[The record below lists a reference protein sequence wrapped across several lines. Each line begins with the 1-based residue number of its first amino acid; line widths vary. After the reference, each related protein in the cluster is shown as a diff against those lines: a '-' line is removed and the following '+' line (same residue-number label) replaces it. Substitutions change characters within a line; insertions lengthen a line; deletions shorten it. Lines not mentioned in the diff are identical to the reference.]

1 MTASSSLDRRPP
13 RSRRARAG
21 AGLLSLAL
29 FVGCSGETLDP
40 PPGPPDPPDPPD
52 PPSCDF
58 VAPAGGAPA
67 PSGGLRINEVM
78 TGNDGAW
85 VDEIGETDDFIE
97 LINMGDRALDLGQ
110 YFLGDKLGKATRLP
124 ELALDPGRTVLF
136 WADDTPD
143 QGPRHLP
150 FKLSNSGA
158 RVLLWSA
165 SCELAD
171 VVEVPELPRSESY
184 ARLPDGTGEPSICRY
199 ATPERENGETCD
211 PPEPPNLDDGI
222 QFAPF
227 PWPEPFPAIAGPLV
241 ISELSLRP
249 AGFVEVLNASAEAVE
264 LDAFALSL
272 ATLSP
277 GQAMPGAGV
286 GVLLAWPEPSA
297 TLAPGE
303 RVSVPVSAGDTAEL
317 EASPDFEGIV
327 TLRQVD
333 RPVPSDRVDFMA
345 WPEGASLAR
354 VPDATGT
361 PRFCAAASPGAAN
374 EGCAELPGRALAS
387 GRARRLE
394 TAGDFAELARGGT
407 EVGEAGVKFVIDM
420 AANDTVHLLSTRQWA
435 LHYTF
440 IREQIQRLPHL
451 DRCDPEQAAEFNLG
465 WGLFSQTEYFSV
477 EGRRYLLGTLVEH
490 TNGTKTVEFSP
501 GDKIVGEQMRRAF
514 FAVMKAVPDPQ
525 AWAIRPTEARQIA
538 ELRAIEGSAPLVGP
552 NAPYKGLTY
561 QPLNPAEG
569 FGTLTFV
576 PARDLETAELGPN
589 VIVVTD
595 DVPNETAFMG
605 GLITEAFQTPL
616 AHVNVLARGRGTP
629 NMALRRARD
638 DERLKGLF
646 GKLVRLEVRA
656 SDFDLREATAQEAD
670 AYWEARKPTGARLAP
685 ALDLSVHGIVSL
697 DAAGYSMSD
706 SIGSKAAG
714 MAELYR
720 VSGVGPYCPTD
731 LVPLYVPPAAFA
743 IPFAHYMDHFQA
755 SGAAELLADLEK
767 DPEFRAD
774 PHAHA
779 EGLAQVRARMLAHP
793 VNRDLMGEV
802 TAAVKRRFGGDRVRL
817 RSSSNTEDLA
827 TFNGAGLHTSTSGEL
842 DAASSSLEGALL
854 TVWSS
859 LWNTR
864 AYDEREFGHVEQAS
878 AAMAVLV
885 HQAWQSERAQGVG
898 ISRNALDATRD
909 SQYYINAQIGEASV
923 TNPAPGVSSDEIV
936 YTPPPRTIK
945 AEYHARSSLSRGRDV
960 LSFPEVQRL
969 GCVLKSIHDHY
980 RPLVDPDGENRLYA
994 MQIEWKLM
1002 GPERRLLVKQAR
1014 PYSFGALQAPGDCR
1028 EY

>member
-1 MTASSSLDRRPP
+1 MTARSSFDRRSL
-13 RSRRARAG
+13 RSRRARVG
-21 AGLLSLAL
+21 AGLLSVAMGA
-29 FVGCSGETLDP
+29 GCSGEPPAP
-40 PPGPPDPPDPPD
+40 PPEPS
-52 PPSCDF
+52 SCDF
-58 VAPAGGAPA
+58 ASSTAGAPGAPGANDAGGD
-67 PSGGLRINEVM
+67 LRINEVM

-85 VDEIGETDDFIE
+85 VDESGETDDFVE
-97 LINMGDRALDLGQ
+97 LINMGQRPIDLGQ
-110 YFLGDKLGKATRLP
+110 YYLGDKLGKATRLP
-124 ELALDPGRTVLF
+124 GLSLGPGRTVVL

-143 QGPRHLP
+143 QGPLHLP

-171 VVEVPELPRSESY
+171 AVEVPELPRSESY
-184 ARLPDGTGEPSICRY
+184 ARLPDGTGELSICRY
-199 ATPERENGETCD
+199 ATPERANGDTCE
-211 PPEPPNLDDGI
+211 PPEPPNLDDSI
-222 QFAPF
+222 RFAPF
-227 PWPEPFPAIAGPLV
+227 AWPEPFPAIAGPLV
-241 ISELSLRP
+241 IAELALRP
-249 AGFVEVLNASAEAVE
+249 AAFVEVLNASGAAVA
-264 LDAFALSL
+264 LDDFALRLS
-272 ATLSP
+272 ATSP
-277 GQAMPGAGV
+277 GQGLPGAGA
-286 GVLLAWPEPSA
+286 GVLLAWPEPGM

-303 RVSVPVSAGDTAEL
+303 RVSVPVGASDTAAL
-317 EASPDFEGIV
+317 EASPEFEGMA
-327 TLRQVD
+327 TLSHAG
-333 RPVPSDRVDFMA
+333 RPAPSDRIDFMA

-354 VPDATGT
+354 VPDATGK
-361 PRFCAAASPGAAN
+361 PRFCDAATPGVPNA
-374 EGCAELPGRALAS
+374 GCAELPGRPLAS
-387 GRARRLE
+387 GRARRLD
-394 TAGDFAELARGGT
+394 TPGDFAELARGGT
-407 EVGEAGVKFVIDM
+407 EVGEAGVKFVVDM
-420 AANDTVHLLSTRQWA
+420 ATNDTVHLLSTRAWA

-440 IREQIQRLPHL
+440 IREQIERLPHL
-451 DRCDPEQAAEFNLG
+451 DRCDPEQAAEFNVG
-465 WGLFSQTEYFSV
+465 WGLFSQKEYYRT

-490 TNGTKTVEFSP
+490 TNGTRTVEFAP
-501 GDKIVGEQMRRAF
+501 GDKLLGEQMRRAF

-525 AWAIRPTEARQIA
+525 AWAIRATEARQIA
-538 ELRAIEGSAPLVGP
+538 EMRTIEGTAPMVGP

-638 DERLKGLF
+638 NPRLEGLF

-656 SDFDLREATAQEAD
+656 SDFDIREATAPEAD
-670 AYWEARKPTGARLAP
+670 AYWEARKPEGERLSP
-685 ALDLSVHGIVSL
+685 ALDLSVRGVVSL
-697 DAAGYSMSD
+697 DAAGYAWSG
-706 SIGSKAAG
+706 SIGAKAAG

-720 VSGVGPYCPTD
+720 VGGVGPYCPPD
-731 LVPLYVPPAAFA
+731 LLPLYVPPAAFA
-743 IPFAHYMDHFQA
+743 VPFSHYMDHFQA
-755 SGAAELLADLEK
+755 SGAAELLAELEQ

-774 PHAHA
+774 PRAHA
-779 EGLAQVRARMLAHP
+779 EGLSQVRERMLKHP
-793 VNRDLMGEV
+793 VDPAILGEIKG
-802 TAAVKRRFGGDRVRL
+802 AIEERFGKDRVRL

-827 TFNGAGLHTSTSGEL
+827 TFNGAGLHTSTSGDL
-842 DAASSSLEGALL
+842 DASSSSIEDALR

-864 AYDEREFGHVEQAS
+864 AYDEREFGHVEQAR

-885 HQAWQSERAQGVG
+885 HQAWQSERAQGVA

-923 TNPAPGVSSDEIV
+923 TNPAPGVTSDEIV

-945 AEYHARSSLSRGRDV
+945 ADYHARSSLSRGRDV
-960 LSFPEVQRL
+960 LSFPEIQRL
-969 GCVLKSIHDHY
+969 GCALESIHAHY
-980 RPLVDPDGENRLYA
+980 RPLVDPEGENQLYA
-994 MQIEWKLM
+994 MQIEWKLI

-1014 PYSFGALQAPGDCR
+1014 PYSFGALEAPGDCR

>member
-1 MTASSSLDRRPP
+1 MSVAV
-13 RSRRARAG
+13 G
-21 AGLLSLAL
+21 AGCA
-29 FVGCSGETLDP
+29 GETIDP
-40 PPGPPDPPDPPD
+40 PPEPS
-52 PPSCDF
+52 SCDF
-58 VAPAGGAPA
+58 TSSTAGAPGA
-67 PSGGLRINEVM
+67 SDDLRINEVM

-85 VDEIGETDDFIE
+85 VDESGETDDFVE
-97 LINMGDRALDLGQ
+97 LINMGQRPVDLGQ
-110 YFLGDKLGKATRLP
+110 YYLGDKLGKATRLP
-124 ELALDPGRTVLF
+124 KLALGPGRTVLL
-136 WADDTPD
+136 WADDAPD
-143 QGPRHLP
+143 QGPLHLP

-165 SCELAD
+165 SCALAD
-171 VVEVPELPRSESY
+171 AVEVPELPRSESY
-184 ARLPDGTGEPSICRY
+184 ARLPDGTGALSICRY
-199 ATPERENGETCD
+199 ATPERPNGDTCE
-211 PPEPPNLDDGI
+211 PPEPPNLDDSI
-222 QFAPF
+222 RFAPF
-227 PWPEPFPAIAGPLV
+227 AWPEPFPAIAGPLV
-241 ISELSLRP
+241 ISELALRP
-249 AGFVEVLNASAEAVE
+249 AGFVEVLNASGAAVT
-264 LDAFALSL
+264 LDDFALRLS
-272 ATLSP
+272 ALSP
-277 GQAMPGAGV
+277 GQGLPSAGAGA
-286 GVLLAWPEPSA
+286 LLAWPQA
-297 TLAPGE
+297 GMTLAPGE
-303 RVSVPVSAGDTAEL
+303 RVSVPVGASDTAAL
-317 EASPDFEGIV
+317 EASPEFEGV
-327 TLRQVD
+327 ATLWQSG

-354 VPDATGT
+354 VPDATGM
-361 PRFCAAASPGAAN
+361 PRFCDAASPGVPN
-374 EGCAELPGRALAS
+374 TGCAELPGRPLPS

-407 EVGEAGVKFVIDM
+407 EVGEAGVKFVVDM
-420 AANDTVHLLSTRQWA
+420 ATNDTVHLLSTRAWA

-440 IREQIQRLPHL
+440 IREQIERLPHL
-451 DRCDPEQAAEFNLG
+451 DRCDPEQAAEFNVG
-465 WGLFSQTEYFSV
+465 WGLFSQKEYYRA

-490 TNGTKTVEFSP
+490 TNGTRTVEFAP
-501 GDKIVGEQMRRAF
+501 GDQIVGEQMRRAF

-525 AWAIRPTEARQIA
+525 AWAIRATEARQIA
-538 ELRAIEGSAPLVGP
+538 EMRAIEGGAPMVGP

-629 NMALRRARD
+629 NMALRGARD
-638 DERLKGLF
+638 NPRLEGLF

-656 SDFDLREATAQEAD
+656 ADFDIREATAQEAD
-670 AYWEARKPTGARLAP
+670 AYWEARKPTGERLSP
-685 ALDLSVHGIVSL
+685 ALDVSVRGVVSL
-697 DAAGYSMSD
+697 DAADYSWSG

-720 VSGVGPYCPTD
+720 VSGVGPYCPPD
-731 LVPLYVPPAAFA
+731 LLPLYVPPAAFA
-743 IPFAHYMDHFQA
+743 VPFSHYMDHFQA
-755 SGAAELLADLEK
+755 SGAAELLAELEQ

-774 PHAHA
+774 PRAHA
-779 EGLAQVRARMLAHP
+779 EGLSQVRERMLKHP
-793 VNRDLMGEV
+793 VDPAILREITGAIEQ
-802 TAAVKRRFGGDRVRL
+802 RFGKERVRL

-827 TFNGAGLHTSTSGEL
+827 TFNGAGLHTSTSGDLE
-842 DAASSSLEGALL
+842 ASSSSIEDALR

-864 AYDEREFGHVEQAS
+864 AYDEREFGHVEQAR

-885 HQAWQSERAQGVG
+885 HQAWQSERAQGVA

-923 TNPAPGVSSDEIV
+923 TNPAPGVTSDEIV

-945 AEYHARSSLSRGRDV
+945 ADYHARSSLSRGRDV
-960 LSFPEVQRL
+960 LSFPEIQRL
-969 GCVLKSIHDHY
+969 GCALESIHAHY
-980 RPLVDPDGENRLYA
+980 RPLVDPEGENRLYA
-994 MQIEWKLM
+994 MQIEWKLI

-1014 PYSFGALQAPGDCR
+1014 PYSFGALAAPGDCR

>member
-1 MTASSSLDRRPP
+1 M
-13 RSRRARAG
+13 G
-21 AGLLSLAL
+21 AALLSLAL
-29 FVGCSGETLDP
+29 GVGCSGETRLPTEEHP
-40 PPGPPDPPDPPD
+40 PKPEV
-52 PPSCDF
+52 CDF
-58 VAPAGGAPA
+58 ELPVAAAPAL
-67 PSGGLRINEVM
+67 SGDLRINEVM

-85 VDEIGETDDFIE
+85 VDEVGETDDFIE
-97 LINMGDRALDLGQ
+97 LVNIGQRALDLGE
-110 YFLGDKLGKATRLP
+110 YALSDKSGKATRLP
-124 ELALDPGRTVLF
+124 KLTLGPGRTALF
-136 WADDTPD
+136 WADDTPE
-143 QGPRHLP
+143 QGPLHLP

-158 RVLLWSA
+158 RVALWSA

-171 VVEVPELPRSESY
+171 LVNVPELPRSESY

-199 ATPERENGETCD
+199 ATPERENGETCG
-211 PPEPPNLDDGI
+211 PPDPPNLDDSI
-222 QFAPF
+222 RFAPF
-227 PWPEPFPAIAGPLV
+227 QWPEPFPAIAGPLV

-249 AGFVEVLNASAEAVE
+249 AGFVEVLNASGAPVA
-264 LDAFALSL
+264 LDGFALRL
-272 ATLSP
+272 AALSP
-277 GQAMPGAGV
+277 GQAPPGADA
-286 GVLLAWPEPSA
+286 GVLLAWPDASV

-303 RVSVPVSAGDTAEL
+303 RVSVPVGASETAEL
-317 EASPDFEGIV
+317 EASPDFEGV
-327 TLRQVD
+327 ATLWRED
-333 RPVPSDRVDFMA
+333 SPEPSDRIDFMA

-354 VPDATGT
+354 VPDATGA

-374 EGCAELPGRALAS
+374 EGCAQLPGRELAS
-387 GRARRLE
+387 GRAHRLE
-394 TAGDFAELARGGT
+394 TAADFAELAEGGT
-407 EVGEAGVKFVIDM
+407 AVGELGVKFVVDM
-420 AANDTVHLLSTRQWA
+420 AANDTVHLLSTRKWA

-440 IREQIQRLPHL
+440 VREQIRKEPHL
-451 DRCDPEQAAEFNLG
+451 DRCDPAQAAEFNVG
-465 WGLFSQTEYFSV
+465 WGVFSQTEYFRS

-490 TNGTKTVEFSP
+490 TNGAKTVEFSP
-501 GDKIVGEQMRRAF
+501 GDQIVGEQMRRAF
-514 FAVMKAVPDPQ
+514 FAAMKAVPDPE
-525 AWAIRPTEARQIA
+525 AWAIRPTEGRQIL
-538 ELRAIEGSAPLVGP
+538 ELRAIEGTAPIVGP

-561 QPLNPAEG
+561 QSLNPAEG

-629 NMALRRARD
+629 NMALRGARD
-638 DERLKGLF
+638 DARLKALF

-656 SDFDLREATAQEAD
+656 SDFDIREATAQEAD
-670 AYWEARKPTGARLAP
+670 AYWEKRKPTGARLSP
-685 ALDLSVHGIVSL
+685 ALDRSVRGIVPL
-697 DAAGYSMSD
+697 DAAGYAMGD

-720 VSGVGPYCPTD
+720 VSGVGQYCPLD
-731 LVPLYVPPAAFA
+731 LLPLYVPPAAFA
-743 IPFAHYMDHFQA
+743 IPFSHYMDHFEA
-755 SGAAELLADLEK
+755 SGAAELLAELEQ

-779 EGLAQVRARMLAHP
+779 EGLAEVRARMLAHP
-793 VNRDLMGEV
+793 VDPAILSEV
-802 TAAVKRRFGGDRVRL
+802 TGAIEQRFGGDRVRL

-827 TFNGAGLHTSTSGEL
+827 TFNGAGLHTSTSGDL
-842 DAASSSLEGALL
+842 DAESSSIEDALR
-854 TVWSS
+854 TVWAS

-864 AYDEREFGHVEQAS
+864 AYDEREFGHVEQAR

-885 HQAWQSERAQGVG
+885 HQAWQSERAQGVA

-923 TNPAPGVSSDEIV
+923 TNPAPGVTSDEIV

-945 AEYHARSSLSRGRDV
+945 AEYHTRSSLSRGRDV

-969 GCVLKSIHDHY
+969 GCVLESVHAHY
-980 RPLVDPDGENRLYA
+980 RPLVDPKGENRLYA
-994 MQIEWKLM
+994 MQIEWKLI

-1014 PYSFGALQAPGDCR
+1014 PYSFGTLEAPGDCR

>member
-1 MTASSSLDRRPP
+1 M
-13 RSRRARAG
+13 
-21 AGLLSLAL
+21 SLAL
-29 FVGCSGETLDP
+29 GVGCSGETRLPAEEHP
-40 PPGPPDPPDPPD
+40 PETKV
-52 PPSCDF
+52 CDF
-58 VAPAGGAPA
+58 ELPVAASPAL
-67 PSGGLRINEVM
+67 SGDLRINEVM

-85 VDEIGETDDFIE
+85 VDEVGETDDFIE
-97 LINMGDRALDLGQ
+97 LMNIGQRALDLGE
-110 YFLGDKLGKATRLP
+110 YALSDKSGKATRLP
-124 ELALDPGRTVLF
+124 KLTLGPGRTALF
-136 WADDTPD
+136 WADDTPE
-143 QGPRHLP
+143 QGPLHLP

-158 RVLLWSA
+158 RVALWSS
-165 SCELAD
+165 SCLLAD
-171 VVEVPELPRSESY
+171 LVNVPELPRSESY
-184 ARLPDGTGEPSICRY
+184 ARLPDGTGELSICRY
-199 ATPERENGETCD
+199 ATPERENGETCG
-211 PPEPPNLDDGI
+211 PPDPPNLDDSI
-222 QFAPF
+222 RFAPF
-227 PWPEPFPAIAGPLV
+227 QWPEPFPAIAGPLV

-249 AGFVEVLNASAEAVE
+249 AGFVEVLNASGAPVA
-264 LDAFALSL
+264 LDGFALRL
-272 ATLSP
+272 AALSP
-277 GQAMPGAGV
+277 GQAPPGADA

-303 RVSVPVSAGDTAEL
+303 RLSVPVGASDTAEL
-317 EASPDFEGIV
+317 EASPDFEGV
-327 TLRQVD
+327 ATLWRED
-333 RPVPSDRVDFMA
+333 SPEPSDRVDFMA

-354 VPDATGT
+354 VPDATGA
-361 PRFCAAASPGAAN
+361 PRFCGAASPGAAN
-374 EGCAELPGRALAS
+374 EGCAELPGRELAS
-387 GRARRLE
+387 GRAHRLE
-394 TAGDFAELARGGT
+394 TAADFAELAEGGT
-407 EVGEAGVKFVIDM
+407 AVGELGVKFVVDM

-440 IREQIQRLPHL
+440 VREQIRKEPHL
-451 DRCDPEQAAEFNLG
+451 DRCDPEQAAEFNVG
-465 WGLFSQTEYFSV
+465 WGLFSQTEYFRS

-490 TNGTKTVEFSP
+490 TNGAKTVEFSP
-501 GDKIVGEQMRRAF
+501 GDQIVGEQMRRAF
-514 FAVMKAVPDPQ
+514 FAAMKAVPDPE
-525 AWAIRPTEARQIA
+525 AWAIRPTEGRQII
-538 ELRAIEGSAPLVGP
+538 ELRAIEGTAPIVGP

-561 QPLNPAEG
+561 QSLNPAEG

-629 NMALRRARD
+629 NMALRGARGD
-638 DERLKGLF
+638 ARLKALF

-656 SDFDLREATAQEAD
+656 SDFDIREATAQEAD
-670 AYWEARKPTGARLAP
+670 AYWEKRKPTGARLAP
-685 ALDLSVHGIVSL
+685 ALDRSVRGIVPL
-697 DAAGYSMSD
+697 DAAGYAMGD
-706 SIGSKAAG
+706 SIGAKAAG

-720 VSGVGPYCPTD
+720 VSGVGQYCPLD
-731 LVPLYVPPAAFA
+731 LLPLYVPPAAFA
-743 IPFAHYMDHFQA
+743 IPFSHYMDHFEA
-755 SGAAELLADLEK
+755 SGAAELLAELEQ

-779 EGLAQVRARMLAHP
+779 EGLAEVRARMLAHP
-793 VNRDLMGEV
+793 VDPAILSEV
-802 TAAVKRRFGGDRVRL
+802 TGAIEQRFGGDRVRL

-827 TFNGAGLHTSTSGEL
+827 TFNGAGLHTSTSGDL
-842 DAASSSLEGALL
+842 DAESSSIEDALR

-864 AYDEREFGHVEQAS
+864 AYDEREFGHVEQAR

-885 HQAWQSERAQGVG
+885 HQAWQSERAQGVA

-923 TNPAPGVSSDEIV
+923 TNPAPGVTSDEIV

-945 AEYHARSSLSRGRDV
+945 AEYHTRSSLSRGRDV

-969 GCVLKSIHDHY
+969 GCVLESVHAHY
-980 RPLVDPDGENRLYA
+980 RPLVDPEGENHLYA
-994 MQIEWKLM
+994 MQIEWKLI

-1014 PYSFGALQAPGDCR
+1014 PYGFGALEAPGDCR

>member
-1 MTASSSLDRRPP
+1 MTERSSFDRRSL
-13 RSRRARAG
+13 RSRRARVG
-21 AGLLSLAL
+21 AGLLSVAMGA
-29 FVGCSGETLDP
+29 GCSGEPPVP
-40 PPGPPDPPDPPD
+40 PPEPS
-52 PPSCDF
+52 SCDF
-58 VAPAGGAPA
+58 ASSTAGAPGA
-67 PSGGLRINEVM
+67 SGDLRINEVM

-85 VDEIGETDDFIE
+85 VDESGETDDFVE
-97 LINMGDRALDLGQ
+97 LINMGQRPIDLGQ
-110 YFLGDKLGKATRLP
+110 YYLGDKLGEATRLP
-124 ELALDPGRTVLF
+124 RLSLGPGRTVLL
-136 WADDTPD
+136 WADDAPD
-143 QGPRHLP
+143 QGPLHLP

-165 SCELAD
+165 SCALAD
-171 VVEVPELPRSESY
+171 AVEVPELPRSESY
-184 ARLPDGTGEPSICRY
+184 ARLPDGTGELSICRY
-199 ATPERENGETCD
+199 ATPERTNGDTCE
-211 PPEPPNLDDGI
+211 PPEPPNLDDSI
-222 QFAPF
+222 VFAPF
-227 PWPEPFPAIAGPLV
+227 AWPEPFPAIAGPLV
-241 ISELSLRP
+241 ISELALRP
-249 AGFVEVLNASAEAVE
+249 AGFVEVLNASGAAVA
-264 LDAFALSL
+264 LDDFALRLS
-272 ATLSP
+272 ALSP
-277 GQAMPGAGV
+277 GQGLPGAGA
-286 GVLLAWPEPSA
+286 GVLLAWPQPGM

-303 RVSVPVSAGDTAEL
+303 RVSVPVSASETAAV
-317 EASPDFEGIV
+317 EASPEFEGV
-327 TLRQVD
+327 ATLWRAG
-333 RPVPSDRVDFMA
+333 RPVPSDRIDFMA

-361 PRFCAAASPGAAN
+361 PRFCDAASPGVPNA
-374 EGCAELPGRALAS
+374 GCAELPGRPLAS
-387 GRARRLE
+387 GRAHRLD

-407 EVGEAGVKFVIDM
+407 EVGEAGVKFVVDM
-420 AANDTVHLLSTRQWA
+420 ATNDTVHLLSTRAWA

-440 IREQIQRLPHL
+440 IREQIERLPHL
-451 DRCDPEQAAEFNLG
+451 DRCDPEQAAEFNVG
-465 WGLFSQTEYFSV
+465 WGLFSQKEYYRA

-490 TNGTKTVEFSP
+490 TNGTKTVEFAP

-514 FAVMKAVPDPQ
+514 FAVMRAVPDPQ
-525 AWAIRPTEARQIA
+525 AWAIRATEARQIA
-538 ELRAIEGSAPLVGP
+538 ELRAIEGAAPMVGP

-638 DERLKGLF
+638 NPRLEGLF

-656 SDFDLREATAQEAD
+656 SDFDIREATAQEAD
-670 AYWEARKPTGARLAP
+670 AYWEARKPEGERLSP
-685 ALDLSVHGIVSL
+685 ALDLSVRGVVSL
-697 DAAGYSMSD
+697 DAADYTWSG

-720 VSGVGPYCPTD
+720 VSGVGPYCPPD
-731 LVPLYVPPAAFA
+731 LLPLYVPPAAFA
-743 IPFAHYMDHFQA
+743 VPFSHYMDHFQA
-755 SGAAELLADLEK
+755 SGAADLLAELEQ

-774 PHAHA
+774 PRAHA
-779 EGLAQVRARMLAHP
+779 EGLSRVRERMLKHP
-793 VNRDLMGEV
+793 VDP
-802 TAAVKRRFGGDRVRL
+802 AVLREITGAIEQRFGKERVRL

-827 TFNGAGLHTSTSGEL
+827 TFNGAGLHTSTSGDLE
-842 DAASSSLEGALL
+842 ASSSSIEDALR

-864 AYDEREFGHVEQAS
+864 AYDEREFGHVEQAR

-885 HQAWQSERAQGVG
+885 HQAWQSERAQGVA

-923 TNPAPGVSSDEIV
+923 TNPAPGVTSDEIV

-945 AEYHARSSLSRGRDV
+945 ADYHARSSLSRGRDV
-960 LSFPEVQRL
+960 LSFPEIQRL
-969 GCVLKSIHDHY
+969 GCALESIHAHY
-980 RPLVDPDGENRLYA
+980 RPLVDPEGENRLYA
-994 MQIEWKLM
+994 MQIEWKLI

>member
-1 MTASSSLDRRPP
+1 M
-13 RSRRARAG
+13 
-21 AGLLSLAL
+21 SLAL
-29 FVGCSGETLDP
+29 GVGCSGETQLPTEEHP
-40 PPGPPDPPDPPD
+40 PKPEV
-52 PPSCDF
+52 CDF
-58 VAPAGGAPA
+58 ELPVAAAPAL
-67 PSGGLRINEVM
+67 SGDLRINEVM

-85 VDEIGETDDFIE
+85 VDEVGETDDFIE
-97 LINMGDRALDLGQ
+97 LMNIGQRALDLGE
-110 YFLGDKLGKATRLP
+110 YSLSDKSGKATSLP
-124 ELALDPGRTVLF
+124 RMTLGPGRTVLF
-136 WADDTPD
+136 WADDTPE
-143 QGPRHLP
+143 QGPLHLP

-158 RVLLWSA
+158 RVALWSA
-165 SCELAD
+165 SCQLAD
-171 VVEVPELPRSESY
+171 LVNVPELPRSESY
-184 ARLPDGTGEPSICRY
+184 ARLPDGTGELSICRY
-199 ATPERENGETCD
+199 ATPERENGETCG
-211 PPEPPNLDDGI
+211 PPDPPNLDDSI
-222 QFAPF
+222 RFAPF
-227 PWPEPFPAIAGPLV
+227 QWPEPFPAIAGPLV

-249 AGFVEVLNASAEAVE
+249 AGFVEVLNASGAPVA
-264 LDAFALSL
+264 LDGFALRL
-272 ATLSP
+272 AALSP
-277 GQAMPGAGV
+277 GQAPPGAGA

-303 RVSVPVSAGDTAEL
+303 RVSVPVSASETAEL
-317 EASPDFEGIV
+317 EASPEFEGMA
-327 TLRQVD
+327 TLWRED
-333 RPVPSDRVDFMA
+333 SPEPSDRIDFMA

-354 VPDATGT
+354 VPDATGA
-361 PRFCAAASPGAAN
+361 PRFCGAASPGAAN
-374 EGCAELPGRALAS
+374 EGCAELPGRELAS
-387 GRARRLE
+387 GRAHRLE
-394 TAGDFAELARGGT
+394 TAADFAELAEGGT
-407 EVGEAGVKFVIDM
+407 AVGELGVKFVVDM

-440 IREQIQRLPHL
+440 VREQIRKEPHL
-451 DRCDPEQAAEFNLG
+451 DRCDPEQAAEFNVG
-465 WGLFSQTEYFSV
+465 WGLFSQTEYFRA

-490 TNGTKTVEFSP
+490 TNGAKTVEFSP
-501 GDKIVGEQMRRAF
+501 GDQIIGEQMRRAF
-514 FAVMKAVPDPQ
+514 FAAMKAVPDPE
-525 AWAIRPTEARQIA
+525 AWAIRPTEGRQII
-538 ELRAIEGSAPLVGP
+538 ELRAIEGTAPIVGP

-561 QPLNPAEG
+561 QSLNPAEG

-629 NMALRRARD
+629 NMALRGARD
-638 DERLKGLF
+638 DERLKALF

-656 SDFDLREATAQEAD
+656 SDFDIREATAQEAD
-670 AYWEARKPTGARLAP
+670 DYWEKRKPAGERLSP
-685 ALDLSVHGIVSL
+685 ALDLSVRGIVPL
-697 DAAGYSMSD
+697 DAAGYAMGD

-720 VSGVGPYCPTD
+720 VTGVGQYCPLD
-731 LVPLYVPPAAFA
+731 LLPLYVPPAAFA
-743 IPFAHYMDHFQA
+743 IPFSHYMDHFEA
-755 SGAAELLADLEK
+755 SGAAELLAELEQ

-779 EGLAQVRARMLAHP
+779 EGLAEVRARMLAHP
-793 VNRDLMGEV
+793 VDPAILSEV
-802 TAAVKRRFGGDRVRL
+802 TGAIEQRFGGDRVRL

-827 TFNGAGLHTSTSGEL
+827 TFNGAGLHTSTSGDL
-842 DAASSSLEGALL
+842 DAESSSIEDALR

-864 AYDEREFGHVEQAS
+864 AYDEREFGHVEQAR

-885 HQAWQSERAQGVG
+885 HQAWQSERAQGVA

-945 AEYHARSSLSRGRDV
+945 AEYHTRSSLSRGRDV
-960 LSFPEVQRL
+960 LSFPEIQRL
-969 GCVLKSIHDHY
+969 GCVLEAVHAHY
-980 RPLVDPDGENRLYA
+980 RPLVDPKGENRLYA
-994 MQIEWKLM
+994 MQIEWKLI

-1014 PYSFGALQAPGDCR
+1014 PYSFGTLEAPGDCR

>member
-1 MTASSSLDRRPP
+1 M
-13 RSRRARAG
+13 
-21 AGLLSLAL
+21 SLAL
-29 FVGCSGETLDP
+29 GVGCSGETQLPTEEHP
-40 PPGPPDPPDPPD
+40 PKPEV
-52 PPSCDF
+52 CDF
-58 VAPAGGAPA
+58 EVPPAGAPA
-67 PSGGLRINEVM
+67 PSGDLRINEVM

-85 VDEIGETDDFIE
+85 VDEVGETDDFIE
-97 LINMGDRALDLGQ
+97 LINVGQRALDLGE
-110 YFLGDKLGKATRLP
+110 YALSDKSGKATRLP
-124 ELALDPGRTVLF
+124 RMTLGPGRMVLF
-136 WADDTPD
+136 WADDTPE
-143 QGPRHLP
+143 QGPLHLP

-171 VVEVPELPRSESY
+171 AVEVPELPRSESY
-184 ARLPDGTGEPSICRY
+184 ARLPDGTGELSICRY
-199 ATPERENGETCD
+199 ATPERANGETCD
-211 PPEPPNLDDGI
+211 PPDPPNLDDGI
-222 QFAPF
+222 RFAPF
-227 PWPEPFPAIAGPLV
+227 QWPEPFPAIAGPLV

-249 AGFVEVLNASAEAVE
+249 AGFVEVLNASDAPVS
-264 LDAFALSL
+264 LDDFALRLS
-272 ATLSP
+272 ALSP
-277 GQAMPGAGV
+277 GQALPGADAGA
-286 GVLLAWPEPSA
+286 LLAWPAPAA

-303 RVSVPVSAGDTAEL
+303 RVSVPVSASDTAEI
-317 EASPDFEGIV
+317 EASPEFEGV
-327 TLRQVD
+327 ATLWRAD
-333 RPVPSDRVDFMA
+333 RPEPSDRIDFMA

-354 VPDATGT
+354 VPDATGA
-361 PRFCAAASPGAAN
+361 PRFCEAASPGDSN
-374 EGCAELPGRALAS
+374 EGCVELPARELAS
-387 GRARRLE
+387 GRAHRLE
-394 TAGDFAELARGGT
+394 TAADFAALAKGST
-407 EVGEAGVKFVIDM
+407 EVGEAGVKFVVDM
-420 AANDTVHLLSTRQWA
+420 AANDTVHLLSTRAWA
-435 LHYTF
+435 LHYTW
-440 IREQIQRLPHL
+440 IREQIRKEPHL
-451 DRCDPEQAAEFNLG
+451 DRCDPEQAAEFNVG
-465 WGLFSQTEYFSV
+465 WGLFSQTEYFRS

-501 GDKIVGEQMRRAF
+501 GDQIVGEQMRRAF
-514 FAVMKAVPDPQ
+514 FSVMKAVPDPE
-525 AWAIRPTEARQIA
+525 AWAIRPTEGRQIV
-538 ELRAIEGSAPLVGP
+538 EMRAIDGTVPMVGP

-576 PARDLETAELGPN
+576 PSRDLETAELGPN

-629 NMALRRARD
+629 NMALRRARED
-638 DERLKGLF
+638 ARLKALF

-656 SDFDLREATAQEAD
+656 SDFDIREATAQEAD
-670 AYWEARKPTGARLAP
+670 AYWEARKPTGERLSP
-685 ALDLSVHGIVSL
+685 ALDLSVRGIVPL
-697 DAAGYSMSD
+697 DAADYAMGD

-720 VSGVGPYCPTD
+720 VSGVGTYCPSD
-731 LVPLYVPPAAFA
+731 LTPLFVPPAAFA
-743 IPFAHYMDHFQA
+743 IPFSHYMDHFQA
-755 SGAAELLADLEK
+755 SGAAELLAELEE

-774 PHAHA
+774 PRAHA
-779 EGLAQVRARMLAHP
+779 EGLAEVRARMLKHP
-793 VNRDLMGEV
+793 VDPALLRQV
-802 TAAVKRRFGGDRVRL
+802 TGAIEQRFGGDRVRL

-827 TFNGAGLHTSTSGEL
+827 TFNGAGLHTSTSGDL
-842 DAASSSLEGALL
+842 DAASSSIEDALL

-864 AYDEREFGHVEQAS
+864 AYDEREFGHVDQAR

-885 HQAWQSERAQGVG
+885 HQAWQSERAQGVA

-923 TNPAPGVSSDEIV
+923 TNPAPGVTSDEIV

-960 LSFPEVQRL
+960 LSFPEIQRL
-969 GCVLKSIHDHY
+969 GCVLESIHNHY
-980 RPLVDPDGENRLYA
+980 RPLVDPKGENQLYA
-994 MQIEWKLM
+994 MQIEWKLI

-1014 PYSFGALQAPGDCR
+1014 PYSFGTLDAPGDCR

>member
-1 MTASSSLDRRPP
+1 MSLIT
-13 RSRRARAG
+13 
-21 AGLLSLAL
+21 L
-29 FVGCSGETLDP
+29 VGCSGETLDP
-40 PPGPPDPPDPPD
+40 PPEQPPEPPR
-52 PPSCDF
+52 CDF
-58 VAPAGGAPA
+58 VTPAGGAPA
-67 PSGGLRINEVM
+67 PSGDLRINEVM

-97 LINMGDRALDLGQ
+97 LVNIGDRPLDLGR

-124 ELALDPGRTVLF
+124 AQTLEPGKTALF
-136 WADDTPD
+136 WADDTPE
-143 QGPRHLP
+143 QGARHLP

-158 RVLLWSA
+158 RVLLWSP
-165 SCELAD
+165 SCALAD
-171 VVEVPELPRSESY
+171 AMDVPELPRSESY

-211 PPEPPNLDDGI
+211 PPEPPSLDDSFR
-222 QFAPF
+222 FAPF

-241 ISELSLRP
+241 ISELALRP
-249 AGFVEVLNASAEAVE
+249 AGFVEVLNASDQPVA
-264 LDAFALSL
+264 LDGFALRLSAL
-272 ATLSP
+272 AP
-277 GQAMPGAGV
+277 GQALPGAAAGV
-286 GVLLAWPEPSA
+286 PLAWPEPTG

-303 RVSVPVSAGDTAEL
+303 RVSVPVSASEAAEL
-317 EASPDFEGIV
+317 DASPDFEGVV
-327 TLRQVD
+327 TLWQAG
-333 RPVPSDRVDFMA
+333 RPEPSDRIDFMA

-354 VPDATGT
+354 VPDATGA
-361 PRFCAAASPGAAN
+361 PRFCEAASPGAAN
-374 EGCAELPGRALAS
+374 EGCAPLSARPLAS

-407 EVGEAGVKFVIDM
+407 EVGEAGVKFVVDM
-420 AANDTVHLLSTRQWA
+420 AASDTVHLLSTAKWA

-440 IREQIQRLPHL
+440 IREQIQRQPHL
-451 DRCDPEQAAEFNLG
+451 DRCDPEQAAEFNTG
-465 WGLFSQTEYFSV
+465 WGLFSQSEYYRT
-477 EGRRYLLGTLVEH
+477 EGRRFLLGTLVQH
-490 TNGTKTVEFSP
+490 TNGAKTVEFAP
-501 GDKIVGEQMRRAF
+501 GDQIVGAQMRRAF
-514 FAVMKAVPDPQ
+514 FAVMRAVPDPQ
-525 AWAIRPTEARQIA
+525 AWAIRPTEARQIP
-538 ELRAIEGSAPLVGP
+538 EMRAIEGAAPMVGP
-552 NAPYKGLTY
+552 NAPYHGLTY

-616 AHVNVLARGRGTP
+616 SHVNVLARGRGTP
-629 NMALRRARD
+629 NMALRGARE

-656 SDFDLREATAQEAD
+656 TEFDIREATAQEAD
-670 AYWEARKPTGARLAP
+670 AYWEARKPKGERLAP
-685 ALDLSVHGIVSL
+685 ALDVSVRGIVPL
-697 DAAGYSMSD
+697 DAADYSMSA

-720 VSGVGPYCPTD
+720 VSGVGPYCPTA
-731 LVPLYVPPAAFA
+731 LVPLFVPPAAFA
-743 IPFAHYMDHFQA
+743 IPFAHYMDHFEA
-755 SGAAELLADLEK
+755 SGAAELLAELEQ

-779 EGLAQVRARMLAHP
+779 EGLAEVRARMMKHP
-793 VNRDLMGEV
+793 VDAALLSEV
-802 TAAVKRRFGGDRVRL
+802 KAAVKGRFGGERVRL

-827 TFNGAGLHTSTSGEL
+827 TFNGAGLHTSTSGDL
-842 DAASSSLEGALL
+842 DAESSSIEDALR

-864 AYDEREFGHVEQAS
+864 AYDEREFGHVEQAR

-885 HQAWQSERAQGVG
+885 HQAWQSERAQGVA

-923 TNPAPGVSSDEIV
+923 TNPAPGVTSDEIV

-969 GCVLKSIHDHY
+969 GCVLGAIHDHY
-980 RPLVDPDGENRLYA
+980 RPLVDPQGENRLYA
-994 MQIEWKLM
+994 MQIEWKLI

-1014 PYSFGALQAPGDCR
+1014 PYSFGTLVAPGDCR